1 MDANVKDFI
10 NAYVDEHLV
19 DKSMYTVKKGSTIIT
34 FNKEFIKTLKEGSH
48 DIKFEF
54 KNGLAKTKL
63 IVEKNKSKVPLEKKE
78 EKEKNKEQQNKEQ
91 QNLPKTSITL
101 TNVLTSLI
109 LSSVGVFT
117 SLKKRK

>member
-78 EKEKNKEQQNKEQ
+78 EKEKNKEQQN
-91 QNLPKTSITL
+91 LPKTSITL

>member
-1 MDANVKDFI
+1 
-10 NAYVDEHLV
+10 
-19 DKSMYTVKKGSTIIT
+19 MYTVKKGSTIIT

-54 KNGLAKTKL
+54 KNGLAKAKL
-63 IVEKNKSKVPLEKKE
+63 IVEKNKSKVTLEKKD
-78 EKEKNKEQQNKEQ
+78 EKEQNKEQNKEQ
-91 QNLPKTSITL
+91 QNLPKTAITL